1 MKLHTVLLALSFA
14 IQATAAPKKAA
25 PAKAVLAQP
34 AVPTRPAASG
44 AVARSSTLINSEMGG
59 RDVVFLSRA
68 IDLGRGLA
76 FLAQQTAKTTN
87 PLLQSYG
94 ADLLKSLAAQD
105 AVLTSAAEMRNV
117 KPPERSPI
125 LQKYTD
131 KLARLEGAKFE
142 KAILDAF
149 VELDQNIITTYE
161 ANAKSPD
168 ITISKF
174 IADAL
179 PKSREHLATVQR
191 FSGIS
196 PRQQPPAPDPQ
207 AAEAT
212 KKTKPV
218 FRTNIPTRIN

>member
-1 MKLHTVLLALSFA
+1 MKLHAALFSLSFA
-14 IQATAAPKKAA
+14 IQVTAAAKNAA
-25 PAKAVLAQP
+25 PAVQAQP
-34 AVPTRPAASG
+34 AVIAQPAAPG
-44 AVARSSTLINSEMGG
+44 AVAKSSTLINSEMGG

-68 IDLGRGLA
+68 MDLGRGLT

-94 ADLLKSLAAQD
+94 ADLLKSLDAQN
-105 AVLTSAAEMRNV
+105 AMLITAAEMRNV
-117 KPPERSPI
+117 NPPERYPT

-131 KLARLEGAKFE
+131 KLASLEGAKFE

-149 VELDQNIITTYE
+149 VELNQHIVTTYE

-174 IADAL
+174 ITDAL
-179 PKSREHLATVQR
+179 PKSRVHLATVQR

-196 PRQQPPAPDPQ
+196 PSQQPHANNPKAAQ
-207 AAEAT
+207 AMQKA
-212 KKTKPV
+212 KPV